1 MDAATFLG
9 ADDAKDL
16 KADLVNKTRH
26 MTDLYKELRRLET
39 KIEEQTNVVE
49 QSQKHVRD
57 CDKADVDAL
66 SALNDAHD
74 AEREV
79 LSLLKAELL
88 AVKAK
93 ITDISDELVKLGL
106 TSSVLREEGMD
117 IAEDTNFM
125 TRYLLKLRLLRF
137 VRYAWYVARISFS
150 I

>member
-1 MDAATFLG
+1 MFLG